1 MDNCIFCQNQFS
13 DYSIKK
19 YKNWDLQLFRD
30 DQYYIGRCAIVL
42 QNRHIEDF
50 AKLNVRER
58 EELFETVFPEI
69 RNSLDEIFDP
79 DLYNYTSLGNDCRHL
94 HIHMIPRYKNI
105 VMFEGKEFEDEFW
118 DKTYAQ
124 DYEKVKL
131 DDDQMTKLIEYI
143 RENIE

>member
-1 MDNCIFCQNQFS
+1 MNNCIFCQNQFS

-50 AKLNVRER
+50 AKLNVKER

-69 RNSLDEIFDP
+69 QNSLDKIFDP
-79 DLYNYTSLGNDCRHL
+79 YLYNYTSIGNDCQHL
-94 HIHMIPRYKNI
+94 HIHMIPRYKKT
-105 VMFEGKEFEDEFW
+105 VMFDGKEFEDEFW

-124 DYEKVKL
+124 DYENMKL
-131 DDDQMTKLIEYI
+131 DDDQITKLIEYI